1 MTPRTAEGTRGLA
14 VWLVLGAVVLATAVA
29 LVDSVR
35 AGIAVLV
42 ATLILVAAVRGR
54 LRGRRPEGLAIR
66 SVPVDLAVLLA
77 AALALTVL
85 STTPGV

>member
-1 MTPRTAEGTRGLA
+1 MTPRTVEGTRGLA
-14 VWLVLGAVVLATAVA
+14 LWLVLGAVVLATTVAV
-29 LVDSVR
+29 VDSVR

-42 ATLILVAAVRGR
+42 ATLIGVAAVRGR

-66 SVPVDLAVLLA
+66 SVAVDLAVLLA
-77 AALALTVL
+77 AAVALTVL